1 MLNKNQELGYKIKD
15 LEGEVSGLKFNN
27 EDKDNKLREIQ
38 RKCENLEIQRNM
50 LQDEYRKERDNV
62 KVKVV
67 EIKD

>member
-38 RKCENLEIQRNM
+38 RKCENLEI
-50 LQDEYRKERDNV
+50 
-62 KVKVV
+62 
-67 EIKD
+67 